1 MLEDNLKFILEKLP
15 SGVRLVAVSKFHP
28 AEVVMEAYRA
38 GQRCF
43 GESRPQEF
51 MAKAQSL
58 PKDIVWHFIGHLQ
71 TNKLKMVLPY
81 AAMVESVDSEHLLQA
96 IDKWGVENG
105 KLVDVLL
112 EVHIAQEETKQ
123 GFSVEE
129 LMPLLEKE
137 WRGVRLRGLMGMAT
151 NTDDESVIRS
161 DFKRIQE
168 IKRHIN
174 DTFPGL
180 KDFDQLSIGMSGD
193 WPLALDYGATIVRI
207 GTAIFGA
214 RQY

>member
-1 MLEDNLKFILEKLP
+1 
-15 SGVRLVAVSKFHP
+15 
-28 AEVVMEAYRA
+28 
-38 GQRCF
+38 
-43 GESRPQEF
+43 
-51 MAKAQSL
+51 
-58 PKDIVWHFIGHLQ
+58 
-71 TNKLKMVLPY
+71 
-81 AAMVESVDSEHLLQA
+81 
-96 IDKWGVENG
+96 
-105 KLVDVLL
+105 
-112 EVHIAQEETKQ
+112 
-123 GFSVEE
+123 
-129 LMPLLEKE
+129 
-137 WRGVRLRGLMGMAT
+137 MGMAT
-151 NTDDESVIRS
+151 NTDDESVIRG

>member
-1 MLEDNLKFILEKLP
+1 MRSCHQD
-15 SGVRLVAVSKFHP
+15 
-28 AEVVMEAYRA
+28 

-105 KLVDVLL
+105 KVVDVLL

>member
-1 MLEDNLKFILEKLP
+1 MLEDNLKSILEKLP

-28 AEVVMEAYRA
+28 SEVVMEAYRA

-43 GESRPQEF
+43 GESRPQEL

-105 KLVDVLL
+105 KVVDVLL

>member
-58 PKDIVWHFIGHLQ
+58 PGDIVWHFIGHLQ

-105 KLVDVLL
+105 KVVDVLL

>member
-112 EVHIAQEETKQ
+112 EVHIAQEETK
-123 GFSVEE
+123 
-129 LMPLLEKE
+129 